1 MLISRREQPLPLAL
15 PAQRDELARRQLAPI
30 LGELSYAAERVARIE
45 DEAPFHV
52 DADFECGPPST
63 GLVAEVQSLGCGL
76 PNTHLVPRV
85 EAGAEIPG
93 RRAGQR
99 TGGSIVTDQNA
110 NEQMP
115 TQVGS
120 MHFAAGSSRGNCI
133 PKNRSLIEAARRDF
147 RTMVR
152 SRVNR
157 RARRRTERRMRI
169 PTADQRR

>member
-1 MLISRREQPLPLAL
+1 MPMSSVDQPLPLAV
-15 PAQRDELARRQLAPI
+15 PAQRDELVRGQLAPI
-30 LGELSYAAERVARIE
+30 FGELTHASERVVRIE
-45 DEAPFHV
+45 DETPFRV
-52 DADFECGPPST
+52 DADFKCGPPST

-76 PNTHLVPRV
+76 PNTQIVPRV

-133 PKNRSLIEAARRDF
+133 PKNRSLIEAARCDC